1 MTTSNDSAARLSA
14 YLDSELDPNE
24 LAEVEEFLDSSP
36 DARKE
41 IEELRELLSV
51 VSKLDDVEAPPDF
64 YDKLSRN
71 LRKPKNLSE
80 GLASSLVSAPF
91 QVASIVVILVVAAL
105 YMMVQLEADTARIEK
120 DEKAASADVDVDE

>member
-14 YLDSELDPNE
+14 YLDSELDPSE

-41 IEELRELLSV
+41 VEELRALLSV

-64 YDKLSRN
+64 YDSLSRK
-71 LRKPKNLSE
+71 LRRPKNLSE

-105 YMMVQLEADTARIEK
+105 YMMVQLDADTARIEK
-120 DEKAASADVDVDE
+120 DDKAADVDIQE

>member
-14 YLDSELDPNE
+14 YLDSELDPSE

-41 IEELRELLSV
+41 VDELRALLSV

-64 YDKLSRN
+64 YDSLSRK
-71 LRKPKNLSE
+71 LRRPKALSE

-105 YMMVQLEADTARIEK
+105 YMMVQLDVDTARIEK
-120 DEKAASADVDVDE
+120 DEKAASAGVED

>member
-14 YLDSELDPNE
+14 YLDSELDPSE

-41 IEELRELLSV
+41 VEELRALLSV

-64 YDKLSRN
+64 YDSLSRK
-71 LRKPKNLSE
+71 LRRPKNLSE

-105 YMMVQLEADTARIEK
+105 YMMVQLDADTARIEK
-120 DEKAASADVDVDE
+120 DDKAADIDVQD